1 MSAVP
6 IRKVGDVS
14 MLGTE
19 LAFNEVERCIEA
31 DFCSARFESAEVDKR
46 EPVL

>member
-1 MSAVP
+1 
-6 IRKVGDVS
+6 

-19 LAFNEVERCIEA
+19 LVFNEAGRGIEA
-31 DFCSARFESAEVDKR
+31 DLCSARFESAEVDKS